1 MTSNWCCVACRRNA
15 AREPCEKPCHVCAPS
30 PANKPVSGAI
40 APFRFPMQAFFAR
53 HDWHWD
59 DVSSYFFDGPLLGN
73 GLLGAVL
80 HRRDVSRGGDRRT
93 LLWEFNRSDAIDTG

>member
-1 MTSNWCCVACRRNA
+1 
-15 AREPCEKPCHVCAPS
+15 
-30 PANKPVSGAI
+30 
-40 APFRFPMQAFFAR
+40 MQDFFTR

-80 HRRDVSRGGDRRT
+80 HRQAATRGGDGRT
-93 LLWEFNRSDAIDTG
+93 LLWEFNRSDAY